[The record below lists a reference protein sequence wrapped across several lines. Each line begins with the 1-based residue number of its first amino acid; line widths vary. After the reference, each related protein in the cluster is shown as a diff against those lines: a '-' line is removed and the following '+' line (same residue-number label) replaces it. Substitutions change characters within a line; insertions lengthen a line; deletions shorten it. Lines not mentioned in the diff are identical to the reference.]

1 MEWYPINAVSFG
13 CGRLD
18 HSNRQP
24 VVHESSQAVKR
35 SSSSSCCC
43 CCAPAAPP
51 PPISPPISP
60 PIPPIPRRRR
70 QSRSRHRYRRRR
82 VSHIMPTQRAQNTS
96 LSTMARYLRQPASGR
111 GTKNGADAIV
121 CSCCWS
127 AKTAAD
133 EKPIFVGKDCCRRW
147 LSLEVPAM
155 SATIYFV
162 ASTLR
167 RPRAGTALEEHLL
180 LPRNASSRRL
190 AAQSPGT
197 PGRAAPRATRRALPP
212 SREGGRGGREEVRV
226 GSGAAARPPKGP
238 CSSAP
243 GGAGAAP
250 LVHPGRR
257 GGGQLAPGAGR
268 RCRAEAVAIAH
279 GSGRGGRPLQ
289 PPLKG
294 DETGIGGRRTAA
306 APAAG
311 AAAAR
316 GEGQRAPAGLRL
328 PDVPPTESESV
339 AKGRCQ
345 LLTHGPVHDQG
356 RRLRRPDTRNRRS
369 AQALLRPPPMPHP
382 ESQLLWPQTL
392 NPEP

>member
-243 GGAGAAP
+243 GG
-250 LVHPGRR
+250 GRSGTASPHR
-257 GGGQLAPGAGR
+257 PPRRRSARAGR
-268 RCRAEAVAIAH
+268 RAPMPCRSRRHRTRVR
-279 GSGRGGRPLQ
+279 S
-289 PPLKG
+289 
-294 DETGIGGRRTAA
+294 RRTAA
-306 APAAG
+306 AAALERGRDGHWGPANGRCTRRRRRGCPRRG
-311 AAAAR
+311 AKGPRGPPPAR
-316 GEGQRAPAGLRL
+316 CPPSRIRVSGEGALPAVDTRTRARSGKAPPPAGHAESAIRTS
-328 PDVPPTESESV
+328 PSAPPAHAPPRITTSV
-339 AKGRCQ
+339 A
-345 LLTHGPVHDQG
+345 
-356 RRLRRPDTRNRRS
+356 
-369 AQALLRPPPMPHP
+369 A
-382 ESQLLWPQTL
+382 
-392 NPEP
+392 NPKP